1 MMDLAQIEEVFSDNQ
16 ISAGSVK
23 MAFLI
28 TIGEYVPYTLKI
40 DENNLDYY
48 YSINVIDMT
57 YSPHIEE
64 IIYLLKDD
72 GWALTEDKEE
82 LVKYIDYSTLNN
94 STKHIFNLKI

>member
-1 MMDLAQIEEVFSDNQ
+1 MDLSQIENIFSDNK
-16 ISAGSVK
+16 ISTGSVK
-23 MAFLI
+23 IAFLI

-40 DENNLDYY
+40 DENNLEYF
-48 YSINVIDMT
+48 YSINVNDML

-82 LVKYIDYSTLNN
+82 LIKYVEYES
-94 STKHIFNLKI
+94 

>member
-1 MMDLAQIEEVFSDNQ
+1 MIDLAQIENIFSENK
-16 ISAGSVK
+16 ISTGSVK
-23 MAFLI
+23 IAFLI

-40 DENNLDYY
+40 DENNLEYF
-48 YSINVIDMT
+48 YSINVNDML

-82 LVKYIDYSTLNN
+82 LIKYVEYES
-94 STKHIFNLKI
+94 

>member
-1 MMDLAQIEEVFSDNQ
+1 MMDLAQIEEVFSDNK
-16 ISAGSVK
+16 ISVGSVK
-23 MAFLI
+23 IAFLI

-40 DENNLDYY
+40 DENNLEYY

-72 GWALTEDKEE
+72 GWALTEDKKE
-82 LVKYIDYSTLNN
+82 LVKYVDDSFLKKI
-94 STKHIFNLKI
+94 NL

>member
-1 MMDLAQIEEVFSDNQ
+1 MIDLSQIENIFSDNK
-16 ISAGSVK
+16 ISVGSVK
-23 MAFLI
+23 IAFLI

-40 DENNLDYY
+40 DENNLEYF
-48 YSINVIDMT
+48 YSINVNDML

-82 LVKYIDYSTLNN
+82 LIKYVEYES
-94 STKHIFNLKI
+94 

>member
-1 MMDLAQIEEVFSDNQ
+1 MIDLAQIENIFSDNK
-16 ISAGSVK
+16 ISTGSVK
-23 MAFLI
+23 IAFLI

-40 DENNLDYY
+40 DENNLEYF
-48 YSINVIDMT
+48 YSINVNDML

-82 LVKYIDYSTLNN
+82 LIKYIEFES
-94 STKHIFNLKI
+94 